1 MQGESTAR
9 PRRQQRAIVPPLLL
23 ASEIPAPP
31 ASERHRERHRDRHTE
46 RHRDRHTESDT
57 ETKTHTHTNRD
68 IQRHRDRDR
77 DSERETQRQTQRGA
91 QGAPPST
98 SMETIAE
105 DREPSEYLCH
115 IYCSE
120 YTY

>member
-31 ASERHRERHRDRHTE
+31 ALERHTE
-46 RHRDRHTESDT
+46 TETQRDT
-57 ETKTHTHTNRD
+57 ETETQRAAQRATQRQTHTHTHTD
-68 IQRHRDRDR
+68 IQRHRDR

-91 QGAPPST
+91 QGAPPSM

-105 DREPSEYLCH
+105 DREPSEYLPR
-115 IYCSE
+115 
-120 YTY
+120 T